1 MVRQTVRL
9 SVNGIVNRRARRLAK
24 TVPFNKSRSLTH
36 SPAPYRHRCTG
47 TVGTPLLYPKG
58 RSPVCTQGMDLPL
71 GTNPVNDLPERR
83 YVNGAKPLWEGIVTS
98 PNQLNF
104 RYYRTKGR
112 LYTIGTRKTRMAVSD
127 FRKRFPQVFPKLEP
141 ALYLIGRGQNCIA
154 LEIALEKIS
163 ARLQRRDLKFSVEDG
178 QIIDFAKAKAKAC
191 GEISARFKDPAQA
204 IGVIEKLLSRYDF
217 DLPTGLTIESQIERT
232 KDERVWRRLVRKAQK
247 QALDNV
253 ARDYGLVSKQKGVY
267 VSDWGL
273 KLHREQLT
281 RNQSLLEEMIA
292 VNDQCQEYTL
302 AELSELTVSNPYI
315 RRSELIV
322 RAAGFETIAR
332 QLEHDGVF
340 LTLTTPSKYHPVKV
354 SGEQNSKYNG
364 ATPYEAQQYLNNLW
378 SRVRAQ
384 LNRDGIRTYGF
395 RIAEPHH
402 DGTPHWHL
410 LLFVE
415 PAQKNRLVELMRTY
429 ALLEDGTEKGAEEAR
444 FQAVDIDYE
453 RGSATGYIVKYICKN
468 IDGQFQENGEDAE
481 DWYGNLT
488 KNVAPRVR
496 AWASIHGIRQFQQIG
511 GPPVTVWREL
521 RRLQHADDE
530 TVEAARQ
537 AADKSDW
544 AGFIEAMNGPCSKR
558 VDQPIKT
565 AKWLEFDQ
573 ETGEY
578 LDCPVN
584 QYGEPSKGKLF
595 GLHAHGR
602 YWLTRF
608 FRWEV
613 QRPNRTR
620 ELHDASNNVWL
631 ERLSRL
637 TRIREVT
644 QAEIDTLPADTAYTW
659 EKLNSQIHPPP
670 WSSVNN
676 YTRVHCADLRR
687 NRNQCYPIDKFG
699 HTSHGT

>member
-1 MVRQTVRL
+1 MTSL
-9 SVNGIVNRRARRLAK
+9 SQR
-24 TVPFNKSRSLTH
+24 
-36 SPAPYRHRCTG
+36 
-47 TVGTPLLYPKG
+47 
-58 RSPVCTQGMDLPL
+58 
-71 GTNPVNDLPERR
+71 
-83 YVNGAKPLWEGIVTS
+83 
-98 PNQLNF
+98 NF
-104 RYYRTKGR
+104 RYYRTQGR
-112 LYTIGTRKTRMAVSD
+112 LYTIGTRQTRKAVTD
-127 FRKRFPQVFPKLEP
+127 FSQRFPQVFPKLEP
-141 ALYLIGRGQNCIA
+141 ALYLIGQDQNCIA
-154 LEIALEKIS
+154 LEVALENIS
-163 ARLQRRDLKFSVEDG
+163 ARLQRRDLKFSVDDA
-178 QIIDFAKAKAKAC
+178 QIIDFSKAKARAC
-191 GEISARFKDPAQA
+191 GQIHARIKDPARA
-204 IGVIEKLLSRYDF
+204 LSNIEKLLSRYDF
-217 DLPTGLTIESQIERT
+217 DLPNGLTAESRIERT
-232 KDERVWRRLVRKAQK
+232 KNERWWRRLVRKAQK

-273 KLHREQLT
+273 KLHREQIT
-281 RNQSLLEEMIA
+281 RNRSLLEEMIA

-332 QLEHDGVF
+332 QLDHDGVF
-340 LTLTTPSKYHPVKV
+340 LTLTTPSKFHPVRV
-354 SGEQNSKYNG
+354 SGEPNPKYNG
-364 ATPYEAQQYLNNLW
+364 STPREAQQYLTNLW
-378 SRVRAQ
+378 CRIRAQ
-384 LNRDGIRTYGF
+384 LDRDGIRTYGF

-410 LLFVE
+410 MLFVE
-415 PAQKNRLVELMRTY
+415 PAQKHHLVELMRTY
-429 ALLEDGTEKGAEEAR
+429 ALLEDGDEPGAEDAR
-444 FQAVDIDYE
+444 FKAVDIDYE

-468 IDGQFQENGEDAE
+468 IDGEFQENGEDAE

-521 RRLQHADDE
+521 RRLPHADDE

-544 AGFIEAMNGPCSKR
+544 AGFIEAMNGPCAKR

-565 AKWLEFDQ
+565 AKWLEYDQ
-573 ETGEY
+573 DTGEY

-595 GLHAHGR
+595 GLYARGQ

-613 QRPNRTR
+613 QRPTYTR
-620 ELHDASNNVWL
+620 ELHDPSSSAWL

-637 TRIREVT
+637 TQIREAS
-644 QAEIDTLPADTAYTW
+644 QAEIDALPADTAYAW

-676 YTRVHCADLRR
+676 CTATHPNNA
-687 NRNQCYPIDKFG
+687 
-699 HTSHGT
+699 